1 MSVTGG
7 FAAMHAVEGAAF
19 LHDALMRKRAVKKA
33 AGKKKRHARGGGERP
48 HRFPTTARRA
58 YHAGF

>member
-1 MSVTGG
+1 MSRGRSTPAHRRAVVAQYKGLPMSVTGG

-33 AGKKKRHARGGGERP
+33 AGKKK
-48 HRFPTTARRA
+48 
-58 YHAGF
+58 